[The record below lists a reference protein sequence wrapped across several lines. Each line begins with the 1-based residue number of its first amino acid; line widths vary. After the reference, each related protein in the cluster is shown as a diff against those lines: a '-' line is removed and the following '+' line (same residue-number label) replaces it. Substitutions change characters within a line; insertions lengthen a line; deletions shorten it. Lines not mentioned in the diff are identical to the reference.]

1 MNTYKIDCRYKVHE
15 SKTVFPFNDVCIENF
30 SVELYKTYHKLSLI
44 AIVCG
49 HENTHLIHIIVFE
62 KSRLPMYRTT

>member
-1 MNTYKIDCRYKVHE
+1 MNKK
-15 SKTVFPFNDVCIENF
+15 PFSYYDVCIENF